1 MKRTSIISIF
11 LFLSVVSEAQTILK
25 GKALRS
31 QLDSIT
37 NLISREEWESALMV
51 FRSDRQLVLEKHV
64 SRRQLPQYSQM
75 KDLLEERGRI
85 FEIMKHTVDSF
96 ENLYY
101 AKEYCELT
109 RILDLKSAQNAMD
122 SQTWATFIEL
132 QEEAKGVFGQCQL
145 SHQEVLSAIE
155 SATDGKI
162 EPAIE
167 LLNHLPDPVYAFTE
181 DKRALDKLAVAL
193 EKERQ
198 EYIEIRDR
206 YILTPRNL
214 LMAQVSSQTPHE
226 KLTRLIAE
234 VEGYTVSQEE
244 SKKIGLAFPKLLLR
258 IDSVKQ
264 LLLLR
269 RAELSRIESIS
280 RPPDYSKVDYSISRP
295 MYFLDLKEGIDV
307 GGIHYPQHSCDCLP
321 QVSEHIYRWLVKHYG
336 LQIRERSTLI
346 EAEEFLWE
354 YGEKSRE
361 TYNSFYRRID
371 KNGVLVEEKWFNA
384 DYPIKYEFHN
394 RTVVASNEG
403 FDFATMKFSGD
414 GEFLELKNYEMVWA
428 GGKRQSKLVSTVD
441 KATRFPVEL
450 ESYDKLVFRFDNKG
464 RLVSVATINKDSGKK
479 VSTVVLNW
487 AKNSLTCQFP
497 DFYSGRI
504 LTQKVFSF
512 NDDGQMLKETLMER
526 SSEQEAYNETR
537 RVTYKYA
544 GNRIQSQTEHIRKR
558 DVGRLVPV
566 RTIEF
571 KYSNW

>member
-31 QLDSIT
+31 QLDSIA

-234 VEGYTVSQEE
+234 VEGYVVSQEE

-428 GGKRQSKLVSTVD
+428 GGKRQSKLVSTID

-450 ESYDKLVFRFDNKG
+450 EGYDKLVFRFDNKG
-464 RLVSVATINKDSGKK
+464 RLVSVATINKDSGMK